1 VQKLKMIDKI
11 LKLLNTNI
19 LKNLTIA
26 ILGLSFKPN
35 TDDIRES
42 PAITII
48 DRLLSLEAKIKVYD
62 PAAMENAKKIFENK
76 ILYMPDEYSAIED
89 ADCLVIVTEWNQFR
103 KLDFDRV
110 RSLLRQ
116 FNLADLR
123 NIYEPQEMK
132 ELGFNYTCVGRE
144 NII

>member
-1 VQKLKMIDKI
+1 
-11 LKLLNTNI
+11 
-19 LKNLTIA
+19 
-26 ILGLSFKPN
+26 
-35 TDDIRES
+35 
-42 PAITII
+42 
-48 DRLLSLEAKIKVYD
+48 
-62 PAAMENAKKIFENK
+62 
-76 ILYMPDEYSAIED
+76 MPDEYSAIED

-116 FNLADLR
+116 YNLADLR
-123 NIYEPQEMK
+123 NIYEPKEMK